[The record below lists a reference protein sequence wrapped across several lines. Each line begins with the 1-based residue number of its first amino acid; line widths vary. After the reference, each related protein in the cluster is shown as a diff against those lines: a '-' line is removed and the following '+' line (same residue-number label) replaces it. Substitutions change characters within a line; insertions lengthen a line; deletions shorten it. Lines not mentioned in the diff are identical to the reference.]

1 MEEKRGCFWSFN
13 LIYIYLLFVF
23 QCLYELQID
32 IREITKEAIEL
43 VMATETTM
51 QGMLKTQKYK

>member
-1 MEEKRGCFWSFN
+1 MFI
-13 LIYIYLLFVF
+13 L
-23 QCLYELQID
+23 LQID

-51 QGMLKTQKYK
+51 QGLIVIEKEKQKQKHRIIKNSDGYIK